1 MNYQNFKAD
10 ENDLQSLAKPIMEA
24 HGLSFPLSIGG
35 ADYLAT
41 IEVEEQKGAAYP
53 ESNGFWQTAVL
64 SQLDGFARNM
74 VRDQLPGGSVAVT
87 WIEKGVGY
95 IVTVRV
101 DRVLIGS
108 GGEPIAKIIESTEFD
123 GGVVNLVDS
132 SGFPPKKKPGR
143 PKKA

>member
-87 WIEKGVGY
+87 WIEKGIGY

-101 DRVLIGS
+101 EKLAAKGLTEAEFTADVEMVLEG
-108 GGEPIAKIIESTEFD
+108 IAARTKATQE
-123 GGVVNLVDS
+123 VA
-132 SGFPPKKKPGR
+132 PKKKPGR